1 MTLKCSPTRVPHGS
15 LTSVI
20 LAITMVVIKFLS
32 IMGYIRILGGMCQQ
46 CASFL
51 SGSVH
56 SWQLSESSL
65 GAGHQQ
71 YQELPKTGNTIL
83 CSESHVTR
91 RVRERKRVASKL
103 IPVSPWSSQPQS
115 GDRKMSPKL
124 WVESGEEA
132 PTSGE
137 RRAERGLVPS
147 GKGWAQLQQSSPL
160 PSPGHKPA
168 GLLDTF
174 HFSLFE
180 TELKQHIAN
189 CT

>member
-1 MTLKCSPTRVPHGS
+1 MLVAEIIGIVITRVAVVTITLPPKVYMTLKCSPTRVPHGS

-71 YQELPKTGNTIL
+71 Y
-83 CSESHVTR
+83 
-91 RVRERKRVASKL
+91 
-103 IPVSPWSSQPQS
+103 
-115 GDRKMSPKL
+115 
-124 WVESGEEA
+124 
-132 PTSGE
+132 
-137 RRAERGLVPS
+137 
-147 GKGWAQLQQSSPL
+147 
-160 PSPGHKPA
+160 
-168 GLLDTF
+168 
-174 HFSLFE
+174 
-180 TELKQHIAN
+180 
-189 CT
+189 